1 MSCFSPRT
9 NLKILLYHYG
19 PNLAALFTRPIE
31 VSGTI
36 HMRKAS
42 RIWPCAWSLSKNT
55 VKQRIMDNGPLILS
69 CRKPKKRRKFTRE
82 TPYCSQWAGTK
93 TAPPPRDSYTA
104 NKWGTSNEIFQQHLP
119 SDIRICES
127 WGPAFSSGFLEFTCE
142 QATGRPPSKIYL
154 TLLWARNE
162 MDCPEKYKW
171 M

>member
-36 HMRKAS
+36 HMSKAS
-42 RIWPCAWSLSKNT
+42 RIWPCACSLSKNT

-69 CRKPKKRRKFTRE
+69 CRKPKKGRKFTRE
-82 TPYCSQWAGTK
+82 TPYCSQWVGTK
-93 TAPPPRDSYTA
+93 AAPPARDSYIA
-104 NKWGTSNEIFQQHLP
+104 NRGGTSNEILQKHPP

-127 WGPAFSSGFLEFTCE
+127 KGPAFLSVFLEFTCE
-142 QATGRPPSKIYL
+142 WATGRPPSKTYL
-154 TLLWARNE
+154 TLLWARNK
-162 MDCPEKYKW
+162 MDCPEK
-171 M
+171 